1 MKKEQKIT
9 FVEKSEKKIPWQKAH
24 TMEKIY
30 SLKLAVC
37 HKSKISVLATVEI
50 YMGKSS
56 SASTMHCYFRLND
69 TKSKT
74 YRCGYGSA
82 GGYGYC
88 KKSASMANA
97 LEWAG
102 IELAK
107 PINGVGEYAMQE
119 AMEAIAKK
127 LKYRIYSVI

>member
-1 MKKEQKIT
+1 MKTEQKVT
-9 FVEKSEKKIPWQKAH
+9 FVEKAEKDLPWRK
-24 TMEKIY
+24 TDSMEKIFDM
-30 SLKLAVC
+30 SLIVC
-37 HKSKISVLATVEI
+37 YKSKISVLATVEI

-69 TKSKT
+69 SRSDT
-74 YRCGYGSA
+74 YRYGYGSA
-82 GGYGYC
+82 RGGGYC

-107 PINGVGEYAMQE
+107 PINGVGENAMKE

-127 LKYRIYSVI
+127 LKYRTYSVI

>member
-1 MKKEQKIT
+1 
-9 FVEKSEKKIPWQKAH
+9 
-24 TMEKIY
+24 
-30 SLKLAVC
+30 
-37 HKSKISVLATVEI
+37 
-50 YMGKSS
+50 
-56 SASTMHCYFRLND
+56 
-69 TKSKT
+69 
-74 YRCGYGSA
+74 
-82 GGYGYC
+82 
-88 KKSASMANA
+88 MANA

>member
-1 MKKEQKIT
+1 MKKQEVT
-9 FVEKSEKKIPWQKAH
+9 FVEKSEKSVPWQKAN

-30 SLKLAVC
+30 DLKLVVC

-50 YMGKSS
+50 YMGKSN
-56 SASTMHCYFRLND
+56 SASTMHCFFRLND
-69 TKSKT
+69 TRSRT
-74 YRCGYGSA
+74 YRYGYGSA
-82 GGYGYC
+82 GGGGYC
-88 KKSASMANA
+88 KKSASMHHA

-107 PINGVGEYAMQE
+107 PINGVGEHAMQE
-119 AMEAIAKK
+119 ALEAIAKK